1 MSNFYKRIKLFIWIN
16 GIASWIF
23 YPLLKIKDFRNKK
36 YPECYV
42 KEISKPIS
50 VNLSNYFF
58 NGSAYWKNFKN
69 LKSDGLFFAEI
80 PNATIISKGILL
92 DSKNRVILES
102 TIFQTEYLNRLNSNH
117 LVFLKGFLPKKKGAN
132 VVSLLNKLDN
142 NYFHWTL
149 ESLTRVLLIHEEP
162 FFRDYKI
169 LIKDGALPFVK
180 KSLKFLFNVP
190 ETNIITKT
198 LGEKLE
204 VKKALVVSF
213 PHIRNVN
220 TRMTNVYMP
229 SVIKRLNE
237 LAHKRV
243 NAAKLKFERLPKN
256 FIISRKNAISRRIL
270 NEEKLIESLS
280 YLNFEQVVLEE
291 LSFEEQVVLFVGA
304 EKIISSHG
312 AGITN
317 IIYAHDPILIE
328 IFPEERSIR
337 DAYYF
342 VQITGALEIEH
353 HLFKHKTQNKKE
365 DMVIGNTMIATFKK
379 IFEAS
384 I

>member
-1 MSNFYKRIKLFIWIN
+1 M
-16 GIASWIF
+16 
-23 YPLLKIKDFRNKK
+23 
-36 YPECYV
+36 
-42 KEISKPIS
+42 
-50 VNLSNYFF
+50 
-58 NGSAYWKNFKN
+58 
-69 LKSDGLFFAEI
+69 
-80 PNATIISKGILL
+80 
-92 DSKNRVILES
+92 ES

-162 FFRDYKI
+162 FFRDYNI

-304 EKIISSHG
+304 KKIISSHG